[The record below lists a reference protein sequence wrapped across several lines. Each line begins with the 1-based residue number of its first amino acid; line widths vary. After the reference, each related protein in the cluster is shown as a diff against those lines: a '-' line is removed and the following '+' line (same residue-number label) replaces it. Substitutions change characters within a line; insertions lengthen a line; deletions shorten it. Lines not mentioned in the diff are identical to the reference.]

1 MMSYITP
8 FYKETA
14 PVLLWSNKEPENL
27 MENACIRSCKS
38 RNTESEGEIPHAGS
52 CRRPCSEHEREQE
65 RCLTG
70 ACSLQ
75 AQPLVLSDWALGLTL
90 HVKPQMSSKAH
101 SK

>member
-1 MMSYITP
+1 
-8 FYKETA
+8 
-14 PVLLWSNKEPENL
+14 
-27 MENACIRSCKS
+27 MENVCIRSCKS

-75 AQPLVLSDWALGLTL
+75 AQPLVLSDWALGLT
-90 HVKPQMSSKAH
+90 VKGQQCTAARQTSLGTSVSQTDQPRH
-101 SK
+101 